1 MSDKKK
7 TVGDKL
13 RELEDIIND
22 IESDCEGLRA
32 MREDFEYRPAYAI
45 VNDLVALIA
54 EAREAF
60 DVDGKKLYDAL
71 DDSPAAKEN
80 RWELEP

>member
-1 MSDKKK
+1 MANEKK

-71 DDSPAAKEN
+71 DDSAAKEN